1 MQKTTISV
9 SDTAPTQSS
18 ARIPNPQLA
27 QTVADLPATAKVAF
41 VSDDGVVLNRH
52 FGQARHY
59 LVVTLEDGQIVGREM
74 RARTGHGSHR
84 HGHDHD
90 HDHAHGHDHDH
101 AHGHDHD
108 HAPMLAAITDCQV
121 LVAGGMG
128 FPVRDAVQAQ
138 GLILVLAVS
147 SDIDQILA
155 DYLAGT
161 LAHNPRLAHQPG
173 NHHHD

>member
-74 RARTGHGSHR
+74 RARTGHGH
-84 HGHDHD
+84 HGD

-101 AHGHDHD
+101 GH
-108 HAPMLAAITDCQV
+108 T
-121 LVAGGMG
+121 
-128 FPVRDAVQAQ
+128 FVR
-138 GLILVLAVS
+138 
-147 SDIDQILA
+147 SDPKVGRNEPCPCGSGKK
-155 DYLAGT
+155 YKKCCCKE
-161 LAHNPRLAHQPG
+161 
-173 NHHHD
+173 

>member
-1 MQKTTISV
+1 MHKATISV
-9 SDTAPTQSS
+9 TATDSTKMS
-18 ARIPNPQLA
+18 ASVPGAKLA
-27 QTVADLPATAKVAF
+27 QTVADLPTTAKVAF
-41 VSDDGVVLNRH
+41 VSDDGIVLNRH
-52 FGQARHY
+52 FGQAKNY
-59 LVVTLEDGQIVGREM
+59 FVVTLDAGQIVGREM
-74 RARTGHGSHR
+74 RAKAGHGNHDHD

-90 HDHAHGHDHDH
+90 HD
-101 AHGHDHD
+101 HGHDHD

-121 LVAGGMG
+121 LIAGGMG

-138 GLILVLAVS
+138 GMLLVLSVS